1 MNTATRR
8 IGILGGRFDPIH
20 FGHLAVAAAAR
31 RRLGL
36 ERVLM
41 VPSRVA
47 PHRKQPAGA
56 AGADRL
62 AMVALAADGDP
73 FLEACDLELTSD
85 APSYTATTL
94 RRLRERGHPPTSL
107 FFIVGA
113 DAFADIAAW
122 RDYPRLLDAAHF
134 AVVSRPGHPAAAV
147 RDALPALR
155 PRLRTAAD
163 DAGVSD
169 RGPVPATAADNA
181 GAPDRGPV
189 LAAATDDAG
198 APDRGPVPA
207 TAADDVETPDRGS
220 ALATAA
226 DDAGTPDRGS
236 ALATA
241 VFLIDAAT
249 PDISST
255 GIRKRLANGQ
265 SLEGHVPAAVAAYID
280 RRRLYP
286 RKGGKRPA

>member
-20 FGHLAVAAAAR
+20 FGHLAIAAAAR

-73 FLEACDLELTSD
+73 FLKACDLELTSD

-107 FFIVGA
+107 FFIVGT

-147 RDALPALR
+147 PDALPALR
-155 PRLRTAAD
+155 PRLRVAAD
-163 DAGVSD
+163 D
-169 RGPVPATAADNA
+169 T
-181 GAPDRGPV
+181 GA
-189 LAAATDDAG
+189 
-198 APDRGPVPA
+198 
-207 TAADDVETPDRGS
+207 
-220 ALATAA
+220 
-226 DDAGTPDRGS
+226 PDRGS

-280 RRRLYP
+280 QRRLYP

>member
-1 MNTATRR
+1 MSTATRR

-20 FGHLAVAAAAR
+20 FGHLAVAAVAR

-47 PHRKQPAGA
+47 PHRKHPAGA

-94 RRLRERGHPPTSL
+94 RRLRERGHPPTLL

-147 RDALPALR
+147 PDALPALR

-163 DAGVSD
+163 DAG
-169 RGPVPATAADNA
+169 
-181 GAPDRGPV
+181 APDRGS
-189 LAAATDDAG
+189 
-198 APDRGPVPA
+198 VPA
-207 TAADDVETPDRGS
+207 AAADDVETPDRGS

-226 DDAGTPDRGS
+226 DDAKAPDRGS

-265 SLEGHVPAAVAAYID
+265 PIEGHVPAAVAAYID

-286 RKGGKRPA
+286 RKGGKRRA

>member
-1 MNTATRR
+1 MSTAIRR

-31 RRLGL
+31 RCLGL

-47 PHRKQPAGA
+47 PHRKHPAGA

-134 AVVSRPGHPAAAV
+134 AVVSRPGHPATAV
-147 RDALPALR
+147 RDELPALR
-155 PRLRTAAD
+155 PRLRTAA
-163 DAGVSD
+163 G
-169 RGPVPATAADNA
+169 
-181 GAPDRGPV
+181 
-189 LAAATDDAG
+189 DAG
-198 APDRGPVPA
+198 A
-207 TAADDVETPDRGS
+207 
-220 ALATAA
+220 
-226 DDAGTPDRGS
+226 PDRGS

-255 GIRKRLANGQ
+255 GIRMRLANGQ